1 MVINVKSITPLIQCD
16 RLTRPEA
23 AEYLGVTPQTLA
35 NWAHTGKVKIP
46 HHKIGRK
53 VIYFRSDLDTFLLSV
68 RRVQTA

>member
-1 MVINVKSITPLIQCD
+1 MRIHPSATILEKF
-16 RLTRPEA
+16 TRAEA
-23 AEYLGVTPQTLA
+23 AEYLGVNSQTLA

-53 VIYFRSDLDTFLLSV
+53 VIYFRNDLDTYLESV